1 MNPHSSNLVW
11 SDFRFSGYAQITD
24 IVPSLSDSQVVGNSG
39 TVQDALASLLPAGQ
53 DFYVNAQSGDIS
65 YLFEYSP
72 DSASDNAI
80 YHFSANSQGS
90 CLTYSKSEDGLL
102 DSKGRFINQP
112 MTYKEMKMSSVQ
124 ELHATQVFP
133 RCVSA
138 LMTQQTAIL
147 RRSVGTAPQTIV

>member
-1 MNPHSSNLVW
+1 M
-11 SDFRFSGYAQITD
+11 
-24 IVPSLSDSQVVGNSG
+24 GNSG

-80 YHFSANSQGS
+80 FHFSPNSQGS
-90 CLTYSKSEDGLL
+90 CLTYSKSDDSLL
-102 DSKGRFINQP
+102 DSKGRQTHISHA

-138 LMTQQTAIL
+138 LMKQQTAIL
-147 RRSVGTAPQTIV
+147 RRSAGTAPQTIV